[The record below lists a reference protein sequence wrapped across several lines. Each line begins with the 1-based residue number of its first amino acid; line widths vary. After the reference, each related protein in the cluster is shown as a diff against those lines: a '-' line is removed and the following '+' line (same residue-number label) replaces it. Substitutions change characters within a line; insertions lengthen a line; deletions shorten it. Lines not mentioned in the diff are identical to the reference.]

1 MNYWGWEGGG
11 GKGYVEPLSNY
22 WGGVVLPPPPPP
34 PPLPT
39 PVLLCFL
46 FTDYEIQTSAALNY
60 DDATSHTLVIECAED
75 DATPATV
82 TGTFT
87 VSLTDKV
94 GYIINL
100 IMMGLTGQSCHL
112 VESITSFRGFY

>member
-1 MNYWGWEGGG
+1 MNYWGVGGGGRG
-11 GKGYVEPLSNY
+11 GKGYVDPPLKLL
-22 WGGVVLPPPPPP
+22 GGC

-94 GYIINL
+94 SYPSG
-100 IMMGLTGQSCHL
+100 HL
-112 VESITSFRGFY
+112 VSK